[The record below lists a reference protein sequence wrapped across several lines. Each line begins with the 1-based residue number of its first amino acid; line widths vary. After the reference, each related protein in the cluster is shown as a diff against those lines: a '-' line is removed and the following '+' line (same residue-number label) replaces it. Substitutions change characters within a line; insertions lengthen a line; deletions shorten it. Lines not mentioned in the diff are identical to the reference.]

1 MLKLFSKFI
10 LLLSLL
16 SPALLFAQSAQ
27 VAIIIDDIGYRKSD
41 AQALYL
47 PGNISYAILP
57 HTPYGKRLALK
68 AQAKNND
75 VILHIPM
82 ESKNGKKLGP
92 GALTSEMN
100 ENGIRESLSNAF
112 AEIPFALGIN
122 NHMGSK
128 LTELYQPMA
137 WTMQFLRER
146 DLVFIDSVTTSASQA
161 EDVAISFGV
170 PSLHRHIFLDN
181 KLEHN
186 YIRRQFKQLIR
197 DAKRYQTV
205 VAIAHPHPETIT
217 SLKKL
222 LPLLAQ
228 NNVELVPISTLLNRK
243 LTTPN
248 LQINAED

>member
-1 MLKLFSKFI
+1 MLRLLPKL
-10 LLLSLL
+10 LLILSLL
-16 SPALLFAQSAQ
+16 PPALVYAQPAQ

-41 AQALYL
+41 TQALYL

-57 HTPYGKRLALK
+57 HTPYGKRLALQAK
-68 AQAKNND
+68 AKNND

-82 ESKNGKKLGP
+82 EAKNGKKLGP
-92 GALTSEMN
+92 GALTSAMN

-146 DLVFIDSVTTSASQA
+146 NLMFIDSVTTNASQA
-161 EDVAISFGV
+161 EKIAESFGV

-181 KLEHN
+181 KLEHS
-186 YIRRQFKQLIR
+186 YIRRQFTQLIR
-197 DAKRYQTV
+197 DAKRYKTV
-205 VAIAHPHPETIT
+205 VAIAHPHPETIR
-217 SLKKL
+217 SLRKL
-222 LPLLAQ
+222 LPLLEK
-228 NNVELVPISTLLNRK
+228 NNVELVPISQLLSNK
-243 LTTPN
+243 MATIN
-248 LQINAED
+248 QQISAED

>member
-1 MLKLFSKFI
+1 MLKLLFKLL

-16 SPALLFAQSAQ
+16 SPTLLYAQKAQ

-68 AQAKNND
+68 AQANNND

-100 ENGIRESLSNAF
+100 ETSIRENLTNAF

-146 DLVFIDSVTTSASQA
+146 NLVFIDSVTTSASKA
-161 EDVAISFGV
+161 EEVAISFGV

-181 KLEHN
+181 VLEHN

-205 VAIAHPHPETIT
+205 VAIAHPHPESIT
-217 SLKKL
+217 ALRKL

-228 NNVELVPISTLLNRK
+228 NNVELVPISKLLSQK
-243 LTTPN
+243 TTPLN
-248 LQINAED
+248 TQKTAED

>member
-1 MLKLFSKFI
+1 MLRFLLIFSLLFSSI
-10 LLLSLL
+10 LY
-16 SPALLFAQSAQ
+16 AQPAQ

-41 AQALYL
+41 VQALYL

-57 HTPYGKRLALK
+57 HTPYGKRLAL
-68 AQAKNND
+68 QAKAKQND

-82 ESKNGKKLGP
+82 EAKNGKKLGP
-92 GALTSEMN
+92 GALTTAMN
-100 ENGIRESLSNAF
+100 ESGIRDSLSDAF

-146 DLVFIDSVTTSASQA
+146 NLMFVDSVTTNASQA
-161 EDVAISFGV
+161 EEVAISFGV

-181 KLEHN
+181 KLEHT
-186 YIRRQFKQLIR
+186 YIRKQFKQLIR

-205 VAIAHPHPETIT
+205 VAIAHPHPETVR
-217 SLKKL
+217 SLLKL
-222 LPLLAQ
+222 LPLLEQ
-228 NNVELVPISTLLNRK
+228 NDIELVSISSLMSQKTVAMNQPLV
-243 LTTPN
+243 
-248 LQINAED
+248 AEEE

>member
-1 MLKLFSKFI
+1 MLRLLPKF
-10 LLLSLL
+10 LLTLSLL
-16 SPALLFAQSAQ
+16 FPTLLYAQTAQ

-57 HTPYGKRLALK
+57 HTPYGKKLALK
-68 AQAKNND
+68 AQAKNKD

-82 ESKNGKKLGP
+82 EAKNGKKLGP
-92 GALTSEMN
+92 GALTSTMN
-100 ENGIRESLSNAF
+100 ENGIRESLTNAF
-112 AEIPFALGIN
+112 DEIPFALGIN

-137 WTMQFLRER
+137 WTMQFLSER
-146 DLVFIDSVTTSASQA
+146 NLMFIDSVTTSASQA
-161 EDVAISFGV
+161 EKVAISFGV

-205 VAIAHPHPETIT
+205 VAIAHPHPETI
-217 SLKKL
+217 SALLKF
-222 LPLLAQ
+222 LPLLEQ
-228 NNVELVPISTLLNRK
+228 NNVELVPISKLLSNKIALLNQ
-243 LTTPN
+243 
-248 LQINAED
+248 QINAED

>member
-100 ENGIRESLSNAF
+100 ENGIRGSLSHAF

>member
-1 MLKLFSKFI
+1 VLKLFSKFI

>member
-1 MLKLFSKFI
+1 MLKLLFKLLLPLSI
-10 LLLSLL
+10 LLPTSLY
-16 SPALLFAQSAQ
+16 AQQAQ

-47 PGNISYAILP
+47 PGNLSYAILP

-68 AQAKNND
+68 AQANNND

-100 ENGIRESLSNAF
+100 ETGIRENLTNAF

-146 DLVFIDSVTTSASQA
+146 NLVFIDSVTTGDSQA
-161 EDVAISFGV
+161 EKVAISFGV

-181 KLEHN
+181 KLEHH
-186 YIRRQFKQLIR
+186 YILRQFKQLIR
-197 DAKRYQTV
+197 DAKRYRNV
-205 VAIAHPHPETIT
+205 VAIAHPHPETIA
-217 SLKKL
+217 SLRKL

-228 NNVELVPISTLLNRK
+228 NNVELVPISKLLNHQSTS
-243 LTTPN
+243 LSSQ
-248 LQINAED
+248 LNAED

>member
-1 MLKLFSKFI
+1 MLKLSFKLL

-16 SPALLFAQSAQ
+16 SPTLLYAQKAQ

-68 AQAKNND
+68 AQANNND

-100 ENGIRESLSNAF
+100 ETSIRENLTNAF

-146 DLVFIDSVTTSASQA
+146 DLVFIDSVTTSASKA
-161 EDVAISFGV
+161 EEVAISFGV

-181 KLEHN
+181 VLEHN

-205 VAIAHPHPETIT
+205 VAIAHPHPESIT
-217 SLKKL
+217 ALRKL

-228 NNVELVPISTLLNRK
+228 NNVELVPISKLLSQK
-243 LTTPN
+243 TTPLN
-248 LQINAED
+248 TQKTAED

>member
-1 MLKLFSKFI
+1 MLKLLFK
-10 LLLSLL
+10 LLLPLSLL
-16 SPALLFAQSAQ
+16 LPTSLYAQQAQ

-47 PGNISYAILP
+47 PGNLSYAILP

-68 AQAKNND
+68 AQANNND

-100 ENGIRESLSNAF
+100 ETGIRENLTNAF

-146 DLVFIDSVTTSASQA
+146 NLVFIDSVTTGASQA
-161 EDVAISFGV
+161 EKVAISFGV

-181 KLEHN
+181 KLEHH
-186 YIRRQFKQLIR
+186 YILQQFKQLIR
-197 DAKRYQTV
+197 DAKRYQNI
-205 VAIAHPHPETIT
+205 VAIAHPHPETIA
-217 SLKKL
+217 SLRKL

-228 NNVELVPISTLLNRK
+228 NNVELVPISKLLNHQSSS
-243 LTTPN
+243 LSSP
-248 LQINAED
+248 LNAED

>member
-1 MLKLFSKFI
+1 MLRLL

-16 SPALLFAQSAQ
+16 FSSLLYAQTAQ

-41 AQALYL
+41 VNALYL

-57 HTPYGKRLALK
+57 HTPYGKRLAL
-68 AQAKNND
+68 QAKAKQND

-82 ESKNGKKLGP
+82 EAKNGKKLGP
-92 GALTSEMN
+92 GALTSAMN
-100 ENGIRESLSNAF
+100 ESGIRTSLANAF

-146 DLVFIDSVTTSASQA
+146 NLMFVDSVTTNASQA
-161 EDVAISFGV
+161 EQVAKSFGV

-181 KLEHN
+181 KLEHS
-186 YIRRQFKQLIR
+186 YIRGQFKQLIR

-205 VAIAHPHPETIT
+205 VAIAHPHPETVR
-217 SLKKL
+217 SLLKL
-222 LPLLAQ
+222 LPLLEQ
-228 NNVELVPISTLLNRK
+228 NNIALVSISQL
-243 LTTPN
+243 LTTKKVTVN
-248 LQINAED
+248 QQLIAEN

>member
-1 MLKLFSKFI
+1 MLRLLPKI
-10 LLLSLL
+10 LLSL
-16 SPALLFAQSAQ
+16 SLLFTALVFAQPAQ

-57 HTPYGKRLALK
+57 HTPYGKRLALQAK
-68 AQAKNND
+68 AKNND

-82 ESKNGKKLGP
+82 EAKNGKKLGP
-92 GALTSEMN
+92 GALTSAMN
-100 ENGIRESLSNAF
+100 EKGIRDNLTNAF

-146 DLVFIDSVTTSASQA
+146 NLMFVDSVTTSASQA
-161 EDVAISFGV
+161 EEVAISFGV

-181 KLEHN
+181 KLEHS

-205 VAIAHPHPETIT
+205 VAIAHPHPETIS
-217 SLKKL
+217 SLLKL
-222 LPLLAQ
+222 LPLLKK
-228 NNVELVPISTLLNRK
+228 NNIELVPISKLLSSKTATLNQ
-243 LTTPN
+243 
-248 LQINAED
+248 QISAED

>member
-1 MLKLFSKFI
+1 VLR
-10 LLLSLL
+10 LLLTLSSLFC
-16 SPALLFAQSAQ
+16 AVFYAQPAQ

-57 HTPYGKRLALK
+57 HTPYGKTLALAAK
-68 AQAKNND
+68 ANKND

-82 ESKNGKKLGP
+82 EAKNGKKLGP
-92 GALTSEMN
+92 GALTSAMSES
-100 ENGIRESLSNAF
+100 GIRTSLAHAF

-146 DLVFIDSVTTSASQA
+146 NLMFIDSMTTNASQA
-161 EDVAISFGV
+161 EQVAISFGV

-181 KLEHN
+181 KLEHS
-186 YIRRQFKQLIR
+186 YIRSQFKQLIR
-197 DAKRYQTV
+197 DAKRYPGV
-205 VAIAHPHPETIT
+205 VAIAHPHPETIS
-217 SLKKL
+217 SLLKL
-222 LPLLAQ
+222 LPLLEK
-228 NNVELVPISTLLNRK
+228 NKIELVPISRLLLNK
-243 LTTPN
+243 TTTLN
-248 LQINAED
+248 QQVNADD